1 MKKIIGGSIAVNFGL
16 FCFSAFFS
24 AFFNLMAIVISLIL
38 LIAGCLTIYLKCE
51 SAKDTGVTTCC
62 NNPGITDTPSPTVP
76 LETVSSTVE
85 PKQAEPIETEVK
97 EVKVVETKSEKTESV
112 EIKSFEN
119 DIEKNIPGTFPDDT
133 PKLLGNTGT
142 LVFHNFDCKFAKSKK
157 CTAAFNTNEEAIQ
170 EGYKPCGTCK
180 PQQE

>member
-1 MKKIIGGSIAVNFGL
+1 MKKIIGGSIAVILGL

-38 LIAGCLTIYLKCE
+38 LIAGCLTIYLKRE

-97 EVKVVETKSEKTESV
+97 VVETKSEKTESV
-112 EIKSFEN
+112 ETKSFEN
-119 DIEKNIPGTFPDDT
+119 DIEKSIPGTFPDDT

-142 LVFHNFDCKFAKSKK
+142 LVFHSFGCKYLKSKN
-157 CTAAFNTNEEAIQ
+157 CTAVFNNREEAIQ
-170 EGYKPCGTCK
+170 EGYKPCGACN
-180 PQQE
+180 P

>member
-1 MKKIIGGSIAVNFGL
+1 MKKIIGGSIAVILGL
-16 FCFSAFFS
+16 LCFSAFFS

-38 LIAGCLTIYLKCE
+38 LIAGCLTIYFKRE

-62 NNPGITDTPSPTVP
+62 NNPDITDAHPPAVP
-76 LETVSSTVE
+76 LKTVSSTIE
-85 PKQAEPIETEVK
+85 PKPIETEV
-97 EVKVVETKSEKTESV
+97 V
-112 EIKSFEN
+112 EIKSVETDSAETKSVN
-119 DIEKNIPGTFPDDT
+119 NGIEEKNSNTCPDDT

-142 LVFHNFDCKFAKSKK
+142 LVFHNFDCNFAKSKK
-157 CTAAFNTNEEAIQ
+157 CTAAFNTSEEAIQ